1 MCLAKKAKEELVIL
15 DANRLDLHLDEK
27 EELNMKIEGEG
38 EYKDIHVN
46 PAFPL
51 SEVGRYLS
59 FVDNEN
65 NEIGMLK
72 DMNNLNNESKEVLED
87 ILERIYFM
95 PKIIEIHDIEEEFG
109 VTRWDVVT
117 EKGPRS
123 FDIRSRRRDV
133 RPFGKNRIIIH
144 DVDGNRYEI
153 PDHTK
158 LDKKSQQVLSSE
170 I

>member
-1 MCLAKKAKEELVIL
+1 MCLARKAREELVIL
-15 DANRLDLHLDEK
+15 DPRKINLHLDQK
-27 EELNMKIEGEG
+27 EELNLTVEGEDTY
-38 EYKDIHVN
+38 EDVSVN

-59 FVDNEN
+59 FVDSDN

-72 DMNNLNNESKEVLED
+72 DMNELNDEAKSVLED

-95 PKIIEIHDIEEEFG
+95 PKIIEIHNIEEEYG

-133 RPFGKNRIIIH
+133 RPFGKKRIIIH

-153 PDHTK
+153 PDYTE
-158 LDKKSQQVLSSE
+158 LDKKSQQVLRSE